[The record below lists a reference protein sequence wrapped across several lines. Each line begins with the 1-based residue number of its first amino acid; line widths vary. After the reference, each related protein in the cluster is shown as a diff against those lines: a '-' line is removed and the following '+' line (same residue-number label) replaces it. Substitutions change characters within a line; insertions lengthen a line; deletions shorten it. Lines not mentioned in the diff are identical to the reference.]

1 MSKILILANDY
12 KTLANFRMELLQQL
26 IAEGHQVILSL
37 PADQRNSIFTEM
49 GCELLEAPISRH
61 GTNPLK
67 ELKLIRTYKK
77 QIKSVKPD
85 CVLTFTVKPN
95 IYGSIAAASLKIPYI
110 NNVTGLGSVMQ
121 SESLMK
127 KLMLRLQKYAY
138 RKSSCV
144 FFQNKG
150 NLDYFRSRKVVKE
163 QGRLLPGSG
172 VNLDLHRFTDYPM
185 EEPYIDFVVVSRLRQ
200 DKGYDELFCAVDRLL
215 PTYPKIRFHIVGWV
229 EEDGYRAV
237 LDRYR
242 DNDRVIYHG
251 EVTQSQ
257 VHEVI
262 RSCHCLIHPSYHEGM
277 ANVVMEAAAAGRP
290 CLVSDIHGCKEG
302 VDEGATGYC
311 FKVSDAAALQ
321 ASIERFLAESPE
333 RHRQMGYAARTKMEK
348 EFDRKIVIKK
358 YLEQIHHVTASKAEV
373 L

>member
-12 KTLANFRMELLQQL
+12 KTLANFRMELLERL
-26 IAEGHQVILSL
+26 VSLDHEVILSL
-37 PADQRNSIFTEM
+37 PKDERNAAFCER
-49 GCELLEAPISRH
+49 GCKILEAPISRH

-77 QIKSVKPD
+77 QIKAVRPD

-95 IYGSIAAASLKIPYI
+95 IYGSIAAAALKVPHI
-110 NNVTGLGSVMQ
+110 NNVTGMGSVMQ

-144 FFQNKG
+144 FFQNAG
-150 NLDYFRSRKVVKE
+150 NRDYFESRGVIRG

-172 VNLDLHRFTDYPM
+172 VNLKLHSFSDYPD
-185 EEPYIDFVVVSRLRQ
+185 ERPYLDFVVVSRLRQ
-200 DKGYDELFCAVDRLL
+200 DKGYDELFSMIDRLF
-215 PTYPKIRFHIVGWV
+215 PQYPNIRCQIIGWI
-229 EEDGYRAV
+229 EEERYREI
-237 LDRYR
+237 LERYR
-242 DNDRVIYHG
+242 DNDRIIYHG
-251 EVTQSQ
+251 ELTQAQ
-257 VHEVI
+257 VHDVL

-302 VDEGATGYC
+302 IDEGITGFSFEAC
-311 FKVSDAAALQ
+311 SVEALAQ
-321 ASIERFLAESPE
+321 SVEKFLTLSQEKHA
-333 RHRQMGYAARTKMEK
+333 QMGQKAREKMEK
-348 EFDRKIVIKK
+348 EFDREIVIKK
-358 YLEQIHHVTASKAEV
+358 YLEQIEAVTAQKAEV